1 MWGRAHHPSDS
12 RGSGLSP
19 TTGSAQRM
27 RMLRIECTRRK
38 WLPEA
43 PKRCRQPCFVV
54 PYAPFVHVTLPSNP
68 VPVFPLPGVFL
79 YPHQVLPLHVFEP
92 RYRQLIGDL
101 LDGPGRFVIGTVTQG
116 QPQAKNRQ
124 QNQPPELLPVAGLG
138 EILRHEKLPD
148 GRYQIWVLG
157 LSRVRIDEVPSDR
170 LYRQVR
176 CEPFVEID
184 ASEDESTELAQQ
196 LHAATVARIHQPL
209 PLVDT
214 TPPSVLADLLV
225 QTLGASTTLLERFY
239 TEPSVA
245 ARARLVLN
253 EAHGASDQ
261 PLE

>member
-1 MWGRAHHPSDS
+1 M
-12 RGSGLSP
+12 
-19 TTGSAQRM
+19 
-27 RMLRIECTRRK
+27 
-38 WLPEA
+38 
-43 PKRCRQPCFVV
+43 V
-54 PYAPFVHVTLPSNP
+54 PYAPFVDVTLPTNP

-92 RYRQLIGDL
+92 RYRQLVGDL

-116 QPQAKNRQ
+116 QSRTRPPA
-124 QNQPPELLPVAGLG
+124 QPPELLPVAGLG

-176 CEPFVEID
+176 CAPFVEID

-196 LHAATVARIHQPL
+196 LHKATVARLHQPL

-214 TPPSVLADLLV
+214 TPPSILADLLV

-239 TEPSVA
+239 TEPSVV
-245 ARARLVLN
+245 ARARLALN
-253 EAHGASDQ
+253 AAEHGTSDE

>member
-1 MWGRAHHPSDS
+1 M
-12 RGSGLSP
+12 
-19 TTGSAQRM
+19 
-27 RMLRIECTRRK
+27 
-38 WLPEA
+38 
-43 PKRCRQPCFVV
+43 V
-54 PYAPFVHVTLPSNP
+54 PYAPFVDVTLPTNP

-92 RYRQLIGDL
+92 RYRQLVGDL
-101 LDGPGRFVIGTVTQG
+101 LDGPGRFVIGTVTSPRTDR
-116 QPQAKNRQ
+116 QPAPWSALQL
-124 QNQPPELLPVAGLG
+124 PELLPVAGLG

-196 LHAATVARIHQPL
+196 LHAATVARLHQPL

-214 TPPSVLADLLV
+214 TPPSILADLLV

-239 TEPSVA
+239 TEPSVV
-245 ARARLVLN
+245 ARARLALN
-253 EAHGASDQ
+253 AAEHGTSDE

>member
-1 MWGRAHHPSDS
+1 VD
-12 RGSGLSP
+12 
-19 TTGSAQRM
+19 
-27 RMLRIECTRRK
+27 
-38 WLPEA
+38 
-43 PKRCRQPCFVV
+43 
-54 PYAPFVHVTLPSNP
+54 VTLPSNP

-79 YPHQVLPLHVFEP
+79 YPHQILPLHVFEP
-92 RYRQLIGDL
+92 RYRQLVGDL

-116 QPQAKNRQ
+116 QPQPADQSVDPPTDQQPNR
-124 QNQPPELLPVAGLG
+124 PPKLLPVAGLG

-157 LSRVRIDEVPSDR
+157 LSRVCIDEVPSDR

-253 EAHGASDQ
+253 EAHGASEE